1 MSGRVEVRKTYKL
14 YVNGDFPRSESG
26 RTYPALDHRGEVI
39 ARAAAATRKDLRGAV
54 RAARRAQ
61 PGWAA
66 RTGYNRGQIIYR
78 IAEMVEDRAE
88 AFAAQVRTAGGG
100 SAKARRE
107 VHRSIDRLVWYAGWA
122 DKYQQ
127 VIGNLNPVAGPFF
140 NISAPE
146 RTGVVGVIAPEA
158 PALLGLV
165 SRLAPVI
172 VSGNTAVVLASERW
186 PTPAV
191 ALAEAMATADVP
203 GGVVNILTGPKSGTA
218 PYLASHLDVNALD
231 ACGADPEAL
240 AGLEEAA
247 ADGVKRVIG
256 SPDAKIDWMD
266 DAAAQSPYHIAA
278 FTEIKTVW
286 HPKGL

>member
-1 MSGRVEVRKTYKL
+1 MSGRIGVRKTYKL
-14 YVNGDFPRSESG
+14 YVDGDFPRSESG

-39 ARAAAATRKDLRGAV
+39 ARVAAATRKDLRGAV

-78 IAEMVEDRAE
+78 IAEMVEDRA
-88 AFAAQVRTAGGG
+88 AVFAAQVRMAGVAA
-100 SAKARRE
+100 AKARRE
-107 VHRSIDRLVWYAGWA
+107 VFRSIDRLVWYAGWA

-140 NISAPE
+140 NISVPE
-146 RTGVVGVIAPEA
+146 PTGVVGVIAPEA

-186 PTPAV
+186 PAPSV
-191 ALAEAMATADVP
+191 VLAEAMATADLP
-203 GGVVNILTGPKSGTA
+203 GGVVNILTGPQSGMA
-218 PYLASHLDVNALD
+218 PYLASHLDVNGID
-231 ACGADPEAL
+231 AYGADEDML

-247 ADGVKRVIG
+247 AAGVKRVVGPPEGRI
-256 SPDAKIDWMD
+256 AWMD
-266 DAAAQSPYHIAA
+266 DRAAQSPYAIAA